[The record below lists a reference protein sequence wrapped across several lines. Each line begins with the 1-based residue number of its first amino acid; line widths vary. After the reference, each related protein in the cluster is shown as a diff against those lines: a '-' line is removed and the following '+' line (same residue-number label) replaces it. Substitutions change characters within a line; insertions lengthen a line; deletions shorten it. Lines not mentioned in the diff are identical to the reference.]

1 MSYNISYYNSTE
13 SVQLPVVLVESWSNP
28 LTVRLNKAAKPN
40 KSKDIGKVVIKQMY
54 VESLPRGIEWVSKK
68 ISSA

>member
-1 MSYNISYYNSTE
+1 MIQHHYINSNK
-13 SVQLPVVLVESWSNP
+13 SIQLPVVMVKSWSNP

-40 KSKDIGKVVIKQMY
+40 KSKDIGRVAIKYMN